1 MASTV
6 FFSDH
11 GKRQIFYFGQLL
23 ELSRYEYNLL
33 YFLINRPGQ
42 VFSRE
47 QLMVRTWDEP
57 DASMER
63 TVDAHIKNIRAK
75 CRQIEPEK
83 EVIITHRGVGYAL
96 SEKI

>member
-1 MASTV
+1 MA
-6 FFSDH
+6 
-11 GKRQIFYFGQLL
+11 
-23 ELSRYEYNLL
+23 
-33 YFLINRPGQ
+33 
-42 VFSRE
+42 
-47 QLMVRTWDEP
+47 RTWDEP

-63 TVDAHIKNIRAK
+63 TVDAHINIIRAI

>member
-1 MASTV
+1 MA
-6 FFSDH
+6 
-11 GKRQIFYFGQLL
+11 
-23 ELSRYEYNLL
+23 
-33 YFLINRPGQ
+33 
-42 VFSRE
+42 
-47 QLMVRTWDEP
+47 RTWDEP